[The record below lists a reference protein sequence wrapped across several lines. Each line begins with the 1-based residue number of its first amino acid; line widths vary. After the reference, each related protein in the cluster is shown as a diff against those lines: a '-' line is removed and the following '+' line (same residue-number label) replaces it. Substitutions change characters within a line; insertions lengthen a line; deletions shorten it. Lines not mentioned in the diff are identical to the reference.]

1 MKTFNEY
8 LKENN
13 LSNIPK
19 YEYSMLD
26 LIMDSIPTESLKKIG
41 NFNLT
46 IPEDLKNLFKKNNW
60 PINIPDEHW
69 KNTFDFLKNHNYIK

>member
-41 NFNLT
+41 NFRNVNL
-46 IPEDLKNLFKKNNW
+46 
-60 PINIPDEHW
+60 
-69 KNTFDFLKNHNYIK
+69 